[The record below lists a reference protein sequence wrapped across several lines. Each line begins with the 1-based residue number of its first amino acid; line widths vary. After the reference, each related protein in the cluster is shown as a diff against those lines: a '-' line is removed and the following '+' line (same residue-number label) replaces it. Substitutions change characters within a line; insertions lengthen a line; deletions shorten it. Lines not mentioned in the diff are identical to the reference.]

1 MKNNHCICN
10 QGLNI
15 DDLEDLIEDIKVYKQ
30 LEQGRNAEFWKVKII
45 YICINIHLYLYM
57 MFYCVYISF
66 YIYCVFDQ

>member
-15 DDLEDLIEDIKVYKQ
+15 DDVEDLIEDIKVYKQ

-45 YICINIHLYLYM
+45 YMHQHTFISLYDVYL
-57 MFYCVYISF
+57 CVYF
-66 YIYCVFDQ
+66 FLYILCV